1 MNKKALLYA
10 LKSHLRP
17 EVKLYDVIESP
28 QINETYLKVDVWLGF
43 YVVIQQLEGSN
54 AHPNYPSLNIDW
66 IFWKML

>member
-43 YVVIQQLEGSN
+43 YVVI
-54 AHPNYPSLNIDW
+54 
-66 IFWKML
+66 